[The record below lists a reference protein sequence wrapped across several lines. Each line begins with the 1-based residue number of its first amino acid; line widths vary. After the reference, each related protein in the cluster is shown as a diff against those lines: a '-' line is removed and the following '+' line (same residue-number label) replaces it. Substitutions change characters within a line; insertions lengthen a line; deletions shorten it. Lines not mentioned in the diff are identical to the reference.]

1 MKLTI
6 TLKLDLFQEEW
17 EQLLTLTE
25 AKRSEV
31 ASDGVRRALH
41 AEEEKES
48 RRDELEMKELRELFT
63 KPL

>member
-25 AKRSEV
+25 VQRTEV
-31 ASDGVRRALH
+31 ASDGLRRALY
-41 AEEEKES
+41 ALQEREDA
-48 RRDELEMKELRELFT
+48 RDELEKAELKKLFDRA
-63 KPL
+63 L